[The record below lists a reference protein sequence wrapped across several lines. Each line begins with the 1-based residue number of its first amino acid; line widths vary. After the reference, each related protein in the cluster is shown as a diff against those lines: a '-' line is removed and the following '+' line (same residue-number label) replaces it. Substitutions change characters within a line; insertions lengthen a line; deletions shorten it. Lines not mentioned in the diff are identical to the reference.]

1 MTTHSPASSAATVRA
16 VQVTALT
23 GIDGLREGRIGA
35 PADDDAV
42 IIDVY
47 SAGVAFP
54 DLLMSRGQYQRKPT
68 VPFVPGVEVA
78 GLVSSAPAGSGC
90 ARGDR
95 VAAFVRLGGWAEQ
108 VSARPE
114 FVFPLPPS
122 VSFRTGAGLPMN
134 YLTAHLALVRRGGL
148 RRGESLLVHGS
159 AGGLGTALVQVGK
172 AVGARVLAVVS
183 TPAKGSIALDCGADE
198 IIALDGWLHEARRLT
213 GGVGV
218 DVIADPVGGSR
229 FLDSVRGLAREG
241 RLLVLGFADGTIPS
255 VPANRLLLA
264 NVDVR
269 GVAWGSLIEDEP
281 GYPAEQWRDLLRWM
295 TAGHIR
301 PVAGREFPLAAAARA
316 LSELDTRSAIGKITL
331 TLRPEAAP
339 TAT

>member
-1 MTTHSPASSAATVRA
+1 MTAHSPTSAPATVRA
-16 VQVTALT
+16 MQVTALT
-23 GIDGLREGRIGA
+23 GTDGLREGRIGA
-35 PADDDAV
+35 PADNDAV
-42 IIDVY
+42 VIDVY

-78 GLVSSAPAGSGC
+78 GLVSSAPAGSGR

-114 FVFPLPPS
+114 FVFPLPAS
-122 VSFRTGAGLPMN
+122 VPFRSGAGLPMN

-148 RRGESLLVHGS
+148 RPGETLLVHGS

-183 TPAKGSIALDCGADE
+183 TPAKASIALDCGADE
-198 IIALDGWLHEARRLT
+198 IIALDGWLGEARRLT
-213 GGVGV
+213 GGVGA

-255 VPANRLLLA
+255 VPANRLLLK

-281 GYPAEQWRDLLRWM
+281 GYPAGCDPPSSS
-295 TAGHIR
+295 A
-301 PVAGREFPLAAAARA
+301 AGRATARPG
-316 LSELDTRSAIGKITL
+316 TRAR
-331 TLRPEAAP
+331 LR
-339 TAT
+339 

>member
-1 MTTHSPASSAATVRA
+1 